1 MPSRHGR
8 LAAEYRVHG
17 GGRMG
22 KGMTENRMSIK
33 SGILL
38 VRNWTVFCRNYGANM
53 TTRDGDNRGCHI
65 TAVD

>member
-8 LAAEYRVHG
+8 LAAEYRVHDG
-17 GGRMG
+17 GGMG

-38 VRNWTVFCRNYGANM
+38 VRNWTGLVSVEIMVR
-53 TTRDGDNRGCHI
+53 I
-65 TAVD
+65 